1 MLTCLTDREIEFS
14 ELRFIIINII
24 VVCMCVWSDRA
35 ITDAVMHC
43 KGYRTKSKPPR
54 KKKRCQFSN
63 NHRRKA
69 AGGRM
74 SAKKFRTD

>member
-54 KKKRCQFSN
+54 KKNVANSVIIIVERL
-63 NHRRKA
+63 RVVA
-69 AGGRM
+69 
-74 SAKKFRTD
+74 